1 MPKPSKRLIKITVG
15 ISLFLGTGYLG
26 ISAFAAHVLSTP
38 QKIFDRN
45 QKAIFSQSPQDV
57 RFSSADGIPIAAWF
71 LPVKGSAQAVIL
83 VHGMHSSRTAELDGH
98 FAELGAALQ
107 QQKLAVLMIDLRGH
121 GQSGD
126 ARFTF
131 GLAERQDVIAAVN
144 WLKHQGFQAG
154 KIGVL
159 GVSMG
164 AATAIGAT
172 ADDADI
178 GAVVA
183 DSGYAEVYPVMQR
196 NWAKTSGLPD
206 IFLPTTMMFGSWY
219 TGYDLTS
226 SKPVNEVKRIFPRS
240 ILIIHSVADPFTPV
254 EQAQQL
260 THAAPSAEYW
270 QTTAPTHAG
279 SYAINPQAYM
289 RRVTTFFHRHLQ

>member
-1 MPKPSKRLIKITVG
+1 MPKLSKRLIKITVS
-15 ISLFLGTGYLG
+15 ISLFLVAGYLG

-38 QKIFDRN
+38 QRSFDVRQKSIFPRL
-45 QKAIFSQSPQDV
+45 PQDV
-57 RFSSADGIPIAAWF
+57 RFSSTDGIPIAAWF
-71 LPVKGSAQAVIL
+71 LPVKGSDQAVIL

-131 GLAERQDVIAAVN
+131 GLAERKDVIAAVN
-144 WLKHQGFQAG
+144 WLKQQGFQAG

-164 AATAIGAT
+164 AATAIGTT
-172 ADDADI
+172 ADAADI

-206 IFLPTTMMFGSWY
+206 MFLPTTMMFGSWY

-226 SKPVNEVKRIFPRS
+226 SKPVNEVKRIVPRS

-254 EQAQQL
+254 EQAKQL
-260 THAAPSAEYW
+260 IHAAPSAEYW
-270 QTTAPTHAG
+270 ETTAPTHAG
-279 SYAINPQAYM
+279 SYAMNPHAYM